1 MANYPSFTHDLVNFA
16 LTEKGSHDRY
26 VWYKMS
32 KNVSL
37 HEIIPKDLIYTDLKT
52 DVKIKAS
59 VRNSINST
67 IQTAENSIPLRIK
80 ESFYNGTEYKVIL
93 CGKAYYLSEKNGK
106 DFQFWVELAKL
117 QAYEKIVIF
126 NNSIENTETFRQ
138 VFTTHKDFIQVMQ
151 YQCLPNYYRLE
162 KAGSPKFIDFNYMKT
177 QLKWDPLHHH
187 MFFERMTQNE
197 CYWENRDKYRNI
209 AVLDNDESVI
219 PRILEKHYENGYSNL
234 MGQLGQKNDG
244 IFSTKEIDY

>member
-1 MANYPSFTHDLVNFA
+1 
-16 LTEKGSHDRY
+16 
-26 VWYKMS
+26 MS

-67 IQTAENSIPLRIK
+67 IQNAENSIPLRIK
-80 ESFYNGTEYKVIL
+80 GSFYNGTENKVIL
-93 CGKAYYLSEKNGK
+93 CGKAYYLSEKNEK

-138 VFTTHKDFIQVMQ
+138 VFATHKDFIQVMQ
-151 YQCLPNYYRLE
+151 YQCLPNFYRYKDEL
-162 KAGSPKFIDFNYMKT
+162 PKFIDFNDIKT
-177 QLKWDPLHHH
+177 KMKWDPLHHH
-187 MFFERMTQNE
+187 MLFDLISFSASLFFFFSLSSCFDLTTIHLQR
-197 CYWENRDKYRNI
+197 KV
-209 AVLDNDESVI
+209 VLPS
-219 PRILEKHYENGYSNL
+219 LE
-234 MGQLGQKNDG
+234 
-244 IFSTKEIDY
+244 F

>member
-1 MANYPSFTHDLVNFA
+1 MADYPSFTHDLVNFA

-80 ESFYNGTEYKVIL
+80 GSFYNGTENKVIL
-93 CGKAYYLSEKNGK
+93 CGKAYYLSEKNEK

-126 NNSIENTETFRQ
+126 CIL
-138 VFTTHKDFIQVMQ
+138 VFFWIIMDLELVSSLQ
-151 YQCLPNYYRLE
+151 YS
-162 KAGSPKFIDFNYMKT
+162 K
-177 QLKWDPLHHH
+177 
-187 MFFERMTQNE
+187 
-197 CYWENRDKYRNI
+197 
-209 AVLDNDESVI
+209 
-219 PRILEKHYENGYSNL
+219 
-234 MGQLGQKNDG
+234 
-244 IFSTKEIDY
+244 